1 MNKVSSLGMEKARL
15 LIFTMF
21 LMLTLLFHS
30 CGGGGNDKSNSGSAT
45 YSVSLIWEPPTIND
59 DGTPLTDLAG
69 YKIYY
74 GTSPG
79 DYTRR
84 IDVGIETTQFTVK
97 GLKPGTY
104 YFVVTAYNVTRN
116 ESGYSNE
123 VSKEIK

>member
-1 MNKVSSLGMEKARL
+1 MQKARL

-30 CGGGGNDKSNSGSAT
+30 CGGGGGGGSSSNGSSRTSAALT
-45 YSVSLIWEPPTIND
+45 WDAPTTND

-79 DYTRR
+79 NYTGR
-84 IDVGIETTQFTVK
+84 IDVGVETTQFTVK
-97 GLKPGTY
+97 GLKSGTY